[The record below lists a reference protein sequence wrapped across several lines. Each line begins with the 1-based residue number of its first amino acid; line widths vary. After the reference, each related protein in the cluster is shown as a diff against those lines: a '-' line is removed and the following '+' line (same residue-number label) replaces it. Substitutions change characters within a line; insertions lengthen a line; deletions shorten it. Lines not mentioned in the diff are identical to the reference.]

1 MLQAQGLSIEVGG
14 RLLVA
19 DASFTVMPRDKVGI
33 VGRNGAGKTSLFK
46 VLGGAAEP
54 AAGKVVRK
62 GAFGYLPQDP
72 RIERAHEQRTAVTHV
87 LSGRGID
94 EELVR
99 IEKLRAA
106 MAESPT
112 DRNVARYSKAEE
124 DFQLNGGYAAESEA
138 RALAAGLGLDATRM
152 ELPIGV
158 LSGGERRRVELARI
172 LFAGSD
178 VLCLDEPTNHLDVDA
193 KLWLMSFLRQ
203 FRGALLVISHDLDL
217 LDEAITRVL
226 HLDRP
231 TETGVGT
238 VIEYKGTYSQYIAA
252 RAEDE
257 RRQAKLAAQQGKEI
271 ARMQR
276 FVDRFGAKATKASLA
291 HSMEKRIARLEDDR
305 VHAPNKA
312 RTINVRF
319 PDPPGC
325 GQTVVVAEHLCKGY
339 GGPPVFEDVS
349 FDLGRGERLLVLGL
363 NGAGKT
369 SLLRILA
376 GESEADLGHFEYGY
390 QVMPGY
396 YAQEHD
402 NLDPDRSL
410 LDNLRADVPPG
421 LNLTETELRGLLGMM
436 GLSGDKVFQE
446 AGTLSGGEKTK
457 LALAMLMVGRNNLL
471 LLDEPTNN
479 LDPPSRK
486 AVSNALKSWKGSIV
500 FVSHDTEF
508 VTELAPTKVLL
519 MPDGDVDYFSD
530 DWLDLV
536 SLA

>member
-1 MLQAQGLSIEVGG
+1 MLQAQALSVEVGG
-14 RLLVA
+14 RLVV
-19 DASFTVMPRDKVGI
+19 DEASFTVMPRDKVGI
-33 VGRNGAGKTSLFK
+33 VGRNGAGKTSLFR

-54 AAGKVVRK
+54 TSGKVVRK
-62 GAFGYLPQDP
+62 GGFGYLPQDP
-72 RIERAHEQRTAVTHV
+72 KIESAHESRPGVQHV

-99 IEKLRAA
+99 IEKLRIA
-106 MAESPT
+106 MEEAPDE
-112 DRNVARYSKAEE
+112 RNVSRYTRAEE
-124 DFQLNGGYAAESEA
+124 QFRVGGGYSAESEA
-138 RALAAGLGLDATRM
+138 RALAAGLGIGEDRI

-178 VLCLDEPTNHLDVDA
+178 VLCLDEPTNHLDLDA
-193 KLWLMSFLRQ
+193 KTWLMGFLRQ
-203 FRGALLVISHDLDL
+203 YRGALLVISHDLEL

-231 TETGVGT
+231 SETSVGS
-238 VIEYKGTYSQYIAA
+238 VVEYRGTYTQYVTA

-257 RRQAKLAAQQGKEI
+257 RRRIKQSAEQQREI
-271 ARMQR
+271 DRMQK
-276 FVDRFGAKATKASLA
+276 FVDRFGAKATKATQA
-291 HSMEKRIARLEDDR
+291 HSIEKRIARLEADK
-305 VHAPNKA
+305 VEAPTATKA
-312 RTINVRF
+312 ISVRL
-319 PDPPGC
+319 PAPPPC
-325 GQTVVVAEHLCKGY
+325 GETVITAGELCKGY
-339 GGPPVFEDVS
+339 GGPAVFEDVA

-376 GESEADLGHFEYGY
+376 GETEADLGHFEFGY
-390 QVMPGY
+390 QVRPGY

-402 NLDPDRSL
+402 NLDVHASL
-410 LDNLRADVPPG
+410 LDNLRSAIPSE
-421 LNLTETELRGLLGMM
+421 LQFTETELRGVLGMF

-457 LALAMLMVGRNNLL
+457 LALSMLLIGRNNLL

-479 LDPPSRK
+479 LDPPSRT
-486 AVSNALKSWKGSIV
+486 AVADALSTWPGSII

-508 VTELAPTKVLL
+508 VSELDPTKVLL
-519 MPDGDVDYFSD
+519 MPDGDVDYFSE